1 MPTIPKWM
9 GDIMESTF
17 SNKFRSVTIT
27 HIECLST
34 ELKKIRFKGDLSSVK
49 FQAGQAVVFRIDGR
63 NYRHY
68 TPSFWDS
75 EAGICDI
82 VFHLHGN
89 GPGQLFISKL
99 KEGDHLRMG
108 LPSGYN
114 LYKRD
119 SKYHF
124 FFGDETTLGLFQS
137 LKNLINTEDKH
148 YIGVLEL
155 DAGSLHAPGQLGLML
170 DVVPK
175 AETKA
180 LHAIRFLDE
189 LEEELWELWKTGVFY
204 LMGNARSIQV
214 FRNALKQRGISSKNI
229 VTQPYWVEGKAG
241 L

>member
-1 MPTIPKWM
+1 M
-9 GDIMESTF
+9 GDIMESAF
-17 SNKFRSVTIT
+17 SNKFRTVTVT
-27 HIECLST
+27 HIESLSQ
-34 ELKKIRFKGDLSSVK
+34 ELKKIRFEGDLSSVT
-49 FQAGQAVVFRIDGR
+49 FHAGQAVIFRIDDR

-82 VFHLHGN
+82 VIHLHGN
-89 GPGQLFISKL
+89 GPGQQFVAELV
-99 KEGDHLRMG
+99 EGDSLRMG
-108 LPSGYN
+108 LPGGYN
-114 LYKRD
+114 LYKPD

-137 LKNLINTEDKH
+137 LKNIINREDKH

-155 DAGSLHAPGQLGLML
+155 DAGSLYVPEQLGLML

-189 LEEELWELWKTGVFY
+189 LEEEIWSLWKSGVFY
-204 LMGNARSIQV
+204 LMGNARSIQQ
-214 FRNALKQRGISSKNI
+214 FRSALRQRGISSRNI